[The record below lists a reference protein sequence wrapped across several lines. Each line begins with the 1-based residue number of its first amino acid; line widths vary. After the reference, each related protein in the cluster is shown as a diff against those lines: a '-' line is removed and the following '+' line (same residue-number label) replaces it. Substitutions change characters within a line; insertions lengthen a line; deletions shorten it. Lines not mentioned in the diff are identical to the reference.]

1 MKRISPWRLAGF
13 SALGIACLIL
23 IGPLAYG
30 IVRGAGELPSAIY
43 DEEVQFACGLS
54 LLTALISTG
63 ICMPLSLC
71 ATSALFSGRFR
82 GRGAIIQL
90 ITTPMAL
97 PHIVLGIMLVLFFGN
112 QGLAPFLEPLGI
124 EFIFTVQGII
134 LAQVVTNIPFV
145 VEQLWAAFSNIN
157 PKQLFQARS
166 MGASSA
172 QLDWLVVF
180 PSVKRDII
188 AAVIMCF
195 SRCLGEYGAVM
206 MVAGTTRMGTEVLP
220 TAILLNTSTG
230 NLSRALSIATIL
242 ILLAVALSSL
252 SRMWLR
258 QSTREGRLQGGRGV
272 RVSSGN
278 GSTGRGNAGSG
289 SGNASGHSGNENA
302 SGNADDERTSSGN
315 VSSGNVNGNVSG
327 NGNVN
332 VPECVAPRQSRV
344 PECVA
349 PRQNSVP
356 ECVAPLQCDE
366 DANVPILTLDAL
378 EVYVGACHTAP
389 LSLKLSA
396 GQHICLTGSSGIGK
410 TLILETIAGRWKAH
424 AGHMLLRG
432 VPLQNISPAQRR
444 IGLLYQ
450 DSMLY
455 NHFSVLDNV
464 ALPLRLKYSARR
476 APLHLARRHAREML
490 AWLNLEHLAQR
501 NPATL
506 SGGEAQR
513 VALARTLIHNPQL
526 LLLDEPFAA
535 LDAATKHQMEDK
547 LAAWQQQHTASIIE
561 VTHDK
566 QRALRLCSY
575 DVKKFE

>member
-1 MKRISPWRLAGF
+1 M
-13 SALGIACLIL
+13 
-23 IGPLAYG
+23 
-30 IVRGAGELPSAIY
+30 
-43 DEEVQFACGLS
+43 
-54 LLTALISTG
+54 
-63 ICMPLSLC
+63 
-71 ATSALFSGRFR
+71 
-82 GRGAIIQL
+82 
-90 ITTPMAL
+90 
-97 PHIVLGIMLVLFFGN
+97 
-112 QGLAPFLEPLGI
+112 
-124 EFIFTVQGII
+124 
-134 LAQVVTNIPFV
+134 
-145 VEQLWAAFSNIN
+145 
-157 PKQLFQARS
+157 
-166 MGASSA
+166 
-172 QLDWLVVF
+172 
-180 PSVKRDII
+180 
-188 AAVIMCF
+188 
-195 SRCLGEYGAVM
+195 
-206 MVAGTTRMGTEVLP
+206 
-220 TAILLNTSTG
+220 
-230 NLSRALSIATIL
+230 
-242 ILLAVALSSL
+242 
-252 SRMWLR
+252 
-258 QSTREGRLQGGRGV
+258 
-272 RVSSGN
+272 
-278 GSTGRGNAGSG
+278 
-289 SGNASGHSGNENA
+289 
-302 SGNADDERTSSGN
+302 
-315 VSSGNVNGNVSG
+315 
-327 NGNVN
+327 
-332 VPECVAPRQSRV
+332 
-344 PECVA
+344 
-349 PRQNSVP
+349 
-356 ECVAPLQCDE
+356 
-366 DANVPILTLDAL
+366 PILTLDAL

-450 DSMLY
+450 DSILY

-476 APLHLARRHAREML
+476 APLRLARTHAREML

>member
-30 IVRGAGELPSAIY
+30 IVRGAGQLPSAIY

-54 LLTALISTG
+54 LLTALVSTG

-71 ATSALFSGRFR
+71 ATSALFSARFR

-258 QSTREGRLQGGRGV
+258 QSTQEGRLQGGRGV

-289 SGNASGHSGNENA
+289 
-302 SGNADDERTSSGN
+302 
-315 VSSGNVNGNVSG
+315 NVNGNVSG

-332 VPECVAPRQSRV
+332 VPECVAPRQSSV

-349 PRQNSVP
+349 PRQSGVL

-432 VPLQNISPAQRR
+432 VPLQNISPAQRP

-450 DSMLY
+450 DSILY

-476 APLHLARRHAREML
+476 APLHLARRHALEML

-547 LAAWQQQHTASIIE
+547 LAAWQQQHTTSIIE

>member
-30 IVRGAGELPSAIY
+30 IVRGAGQLPSAIY

-71 ATSALFSGRFR
+71 ATSALFSARFR

-188 AAVIMCF
+188 AAIIMCF

-206 MVAGTTRMGTEVLP
+206 MVAGTTRMATEVLP

-242 ILLAVALSSL
+242 ILLAIALSSL

-258 QSTREGRLQGGRGV
+258 QSTREGRLQGGHGV

-278 GSTGRGNAGSG
+278 GNGTAVSSAGNA
-289 SGNASGHSGNENA
+289 NDGHTRNENA
-302 SGNADDERTSSGN
+302 DGSFPQV
-315 VSSGNVNGNVSG
+315 VSVGGRLASCQFAQDRIAGDSFPQDAS
-327 NGNVN
+327 
-332 VPECVAPRQSRV
+332 VPDCVAPRQSG
-344 PECVA
+344 
-349 PRQNSVP
+349 VP

-432 VPLQNISPAQRR
+432 VPLQNISPVQRH

-476 APLHLARRHAREML
+476 APLRLARTHAREML